1 MNAKELLL
9 LLKKR
14 KKAKGQDP
22 VKGPFYP
29 PKTKPKYFKGP
40 AYPSKKP
47 SRAVFAN
54 RSKRK
59 EGRK

>member
-14 KKAKGQDP
+14 KKGQP
-22 VKGPFYP
+22 AVIGPFYP
-29 PKTKPKYFKGP
+29 PKTKPKYSKGP
-40 AYPSKKP
+40 AYPSKNP
-47 SRAVFAN
+47 SRAVFVN